1 MAALGK
7 LVVNLSANIAEFSS
21 AMDKAAYTAANRMQA
36 IEKAA
41 VAAGAVIGTALVA
54 GAGALANELR
64 KFADAADETNK
75 AAQKIGVSVEEL
87 QKLQYAA
94 ELSGVSSESLQMAM
108 GKLAKGAAD
117 GSDAF
122 KAMGIEVKQSD
133 GTLKGTN
140 TLMAEVA
147 EKFAGYK
154 DGAEKT
160 ALAQELFG
168 KTGKDLIPLL
178 NSGADG
184 LAKMGDEAAALGIV
198 FDANTGRAAEA
209 FNDNL
214 TRLGKVKDGI
224 IAKIA
229 SGMLPMMENLTN
241 RMVEAAK
248 NTQFFDGV
256 AQVLSVTL
264 KTLISTGSIVYGV
277 FEAVGKGLASVA
289 AAVVNA
295 ANGDFQKAYD
305 ILKMGGE
312 DMVGSVKNTVDRTM
326 AIWDEGAAKAKAV
339 SEAPG
344 GGLAAPIVG
353 AVATADKAAKEL
365 QRKGQE
371 VERIIQGLQDGILKS
386 TQGEGAVTTEKARR
400 LGATPEQ
407 ITLIEQLI
415 ARGEELKRL
424 EKESAEATK
433 RQQKLDE
440 EAKRAKEELAAAG
453 KKVFDDTRTPLEN
466 FNAEMVRLN
475 DLLQKGAID
484 WDTYERAGKKA
495 MEELD
500 SVKSKGKSA
509 MEELTDAVNGFGKK
523 ATDAFVDF
531 AFGAKT
537 SFGDMI
543 SSMLKDLA
551 RMVIQRNVM
560 GPLFQAIGGPGGLLS
575 GLLPSFD
582 GGGSTGYGSRSGG
595 MDGRGGFLAM
605 MHPNETVID
614 HTRGTGGGGG
624 TSVVVNVNVESGSAQ
639 VSSQG
644 GGSQLGQAIAMAV
657 RSELINQKRPGG
669 LLAA

>member
-21 AMDKAAYTAANRMQA
+21 AMDKAAYTAANRMEA
-36 IEKAA
+36 ITKAA
-41 VAAGAVIGTALVA
+41 TQAGAVMGTALVA

-75 AAQKIGVSVEEL
+75 AAAKIGVSVEEL

-94 ELSGVSSESLQMAM
+94 ELSGVSSESLGTAM

-140 TLMAEVA
+140 QLMTEVA

-168 KTGKDLIPLL
+168 KSGKDLIPLL

-248 NTQFFDGV
+248 GTQFFDGV

-264 KTLISTGSIVYGV
+264 QTLISAGSIVYGV

-312 DMVGSVKNTVDRTM
+312 DMVGSVKQTVDRTM

-339 SEAPG
+339 ADAPS

-353 AVATADKAAKEL
+353 AVAVADKATKEMA
-365 QRKGQE
+365 RKGDE
-371 VERIIQGLQDGILKS
+371 VARIIQGLQDNILKS
-386 TQGEGAVTTEKARR
+386 TKGEGALTVEKAMR

-407 ITLIEQLI
+407 IALIKKLI

-424 EKESAEATK
+424 EQESADATK

-453 KKVFDDTRTPLEN
+453 KKVFEDTRTPLEN
-466 FNAEMVRLN
+466 FNAEMARLN

-495 MEELD
+495 MDELD
-500 SVKSKGKSA
+500 SVKSKGKTA

-551 RMVIQRNVM
+551 RMVVQRNVM
-560 GPLFQAIGGPGGLLS
+560 GPLFNAIGGPGGFLS

-582 GGGSTGYGSRSGG
+582 GGGSTGYGARSGG
-595 MDGRGGFLAM
+595 LDGRGGFLAM

-614 HTRGTGGGGG
+614 NTRGGSGGG
-624 TSVVVNVNVESGSAQ
+624 TNVVVNVNVESGGTQ

-644 GGSQLGQAIAMAV
+644 GGAQLGQAIGAAV
-657 RSELINQKRPGG
+657 RAELINQRRPGG

>member
-36 IEKAA
+36 IEKSAM
-41 VAAGAVIGTALVA
+41 AAGAIIGTALVA

-75 AAQKIGVSVEEL
+75 AAAKIGVGVEEL

-94 ELSGVSSESLQMAM
+94 ELSGVSSEALQTAM

-168 KTGKDLIPLL
+168 KSGRDLIPLL

-184 LAKMGDEAAALGIV
+184 LAAMGEEAAALGIV
-198 FDANTGRAAEA
+198 FDSNTGRAAEA

-214 TRLGKVKDGI
+214 TRLGKVKDGL

-229 SGMLPMMENLTN
+229 SGMLPMMENLTS
-241 RMVEAAK
+241 RLVEAAK
-248 NTQFFDGV
+248 NTQFFDGA
-256 AQVLSVTL
+256 AQVLSATL
-264 KTLISTGSIVYGV
+264 KALISTGSIVYGV

-289 AAVVNA
+289 AAVMA
-295 ANGDFQKAYD
+295 AADGEFKQAFD
-305 ILKMGGE
+305 ILKMGGA
-312 DMVGSVKNTVDRTM
+312 DMATSVQNSVDRTM
-326 AIWDEGAAKAKAV
+326 GIWQEGAAKAKAM
-339 SEAPG
+339 AGDPG
-344 GGLAAPIVG
+344 GGLAAPVVA
-353 AVATADKAAKEL
+353 AVAKTDKAAQDL
-365 QRKGQE
+365 ARKGQE
-371 VERIIQGLQDGILKS
+371 VERIIQGLQEKILKAEK
-386 TQGEGAVTTEKARR
+386 GDGAVTLDKAAR

-407 ITLIEQLI
+407 LALIEQLI
-415 ARGEELKRL
+415 ASGERLAAL
-424 EKESAEATK
+424 EKEGAEATR

-440 EAKRAKEELAAAG
+440 DAQRAKESLAAAG
-453 KKVFDDTRTPLEN
+453 KKVFEDTRTPLEN

-475 DLLQKGAID
+475 ELLQQGAID
-484 WDTYERAGKKA
+484 WDTYQRAGQKA
-495 MEELD
+495 MEQLD
-500 SVKSKGKSA
+500 NVKTKGKSS

-560 GPLFQAIGGPGGLLS
+560 GPLFSAIGGSGGLLS
-575 GLLPSFD
+575 GLLSFD
-582 GGGSTGYGSRSGG
+582 GGGYTGTGSRSGG

-614 HTRGTGGGGG
+614 HTRGGSGGG
-624 TSVVVNVNVESGSAQ
+624 TSVVVNVNMEAGGGQ
-639 VSSQG
+639 MTTQG
-644 GGSQLGQAIAMAV
+644 GASQLGQVIGAAV
-657 RSELINQKRPGG
+657 RAELIQQKRPGG